1 MKLKHLFRQ
10 HSIKQCKEKPVIAIA
25 HRLSTISTMDRIIVL
40 EEGKI
45 VEEGTHD
52 NLLNQD
58 SLYSKFWKR
67 QSGGFTGS
75 QKNQMRNQK

>member
-1 MKLKHLFRQ
+1 MQGKT
-10 HSIKQCKEKPVIAIA
+10 VIAIA

-67 QSGGFTGS
+67 QSGGFIDI
-75 QKNQMRNQK
+75 QKNQIRNQK

>member
-1 MKLKHLFRQ
+1 
-10 HSIKQCKEKPVIAIA
+10 
-25 HRLSTISTMDRIIVL
+25 MDRIIVL

-52 NLLNQD
+52 NLLKQD

-67 QSGGFTGS
+67 QSGGFTDS
-75 QKNQMRNQK
+75 QKNQIRNQK

>member
-1 MKLKHLFRQ
+1 MQGKT
-10 HSIKQCKEKPVIAIA
+10 VIAIA

-52 NLLNQD
+52 NLLKQD
-58 SLYSKFWKR
+58 SLYSKFRKR

-75 QKNQMRNQK
+75 QKNQIRNQK